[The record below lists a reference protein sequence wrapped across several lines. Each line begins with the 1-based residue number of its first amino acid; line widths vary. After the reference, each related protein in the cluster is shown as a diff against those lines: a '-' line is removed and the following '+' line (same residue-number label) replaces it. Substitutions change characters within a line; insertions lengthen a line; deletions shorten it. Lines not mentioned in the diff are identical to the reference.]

1 MIMKSEAT
9 DSKTR
14 LGMIRFLLCSAI
26 GIFVFFV
33 RIPVG
38 ESTGIPVDHLITLL
52 KSFLKENY
60 TYIIL
65 VLAGYSVVRR
75 ILVKDARKTG
85 TDIFFFVQA
94 ILGFILCILKVL
106 GRLPQNLQAMAQ
118 SAIDATGNILCAIFL
133 TALFIPFLTEYGL
146 VDFVGVLCRP
156 FMRRLFHTPGSSAV
170 IGVSAFLGNYSMGHV
185 ISRQMYDEGR
195 FTEREAV
202 IVATGFSTCS
212 IGLMINLVN
221 YLGLMDYWGFYVC
234 SVLLVTFLTTMITAR
249 IYPIWRIKETYRE
262 GIKPALESEEQHG
275 RWSRALNEGVS
286 KASGAPTL
294 WRSVCAILRRIFPI
308 LCEITGTSVFVI
320 PLGMYL
326 AEYTNLFSILGS
338 PFRLLLQLLGIN
350 GTEAAYGARAL
361 GISILEPV
369 LAGVISEGALS
380 SMIAKW
386 IVAVVPYSAIIF
398 FAGFIP
404 SLLKSGIPCKIYELL
419 LVWLE
424 RVVIGVVL
432 SALLAYL
439 LLYIGIFH

>member
-1 MIMKSEAT
+1 
-9 DSKTR
+9 
-14 LGMIRFLLCSAI
+14 MIRFLLCSAI

-38 ESTGIPVDHLITLL
+38 GSAGIPVDHLIALL
-52 KSFLKENY
+52 KSLLKENY

-65 VLAGYSVVRR
+65 VFAGYSVVRR
-75 ILVKDARKTG
+75 ILVKDAGKTG
-85 TDIFFFVQA
+85 TDIFFFLQA
-94 ILGFILCILKVL
+94 LLGFGLCILKVL
-106 GRLPQNLQAMAQ
+106 GRLPQDLQTMTQ

-195 FTEREAV
+195 FTEKEAV

-221 YLGLMDYWGFYVC
+221 YLDLMTYWGLYVC
-234 SVLLVTFLTTMITAR
+234 SVLIVTFVTTMITAR
-249 IYPIWRIKETYRE
+249 IYPIRRKKQTYRE
-262 GIKPALESEEQHG
+262 GVVPVPEVKEQKG
-275 RWSRALNEGVS
+275 RLKRAFEEGVG

-294 WRSVCAILRRIFPI
+294 WRSVWAILRRIFPI
-308 LCEITGTSVFVI
+308 LCEITGTSVFII

-326 AEYTNLFSILGS
+326 AEYTNLFTILGS
-338 PFRLLLQLLGIN
+338 PFRLLLQVLGVK
-350 GTEAAYGARAL
+350 GTEALYGSRAL
-361 GISILEPV
+361 GVSILEPV

-386 IVAVVPYSAIIF
+386 IVAIVPYSGIIF

-404 SLLKSGIPCKIYELL
+404 SLWKSGISCKIYELL
-419 LVWLE
+419 LIWIE
-424 RVVIGVVL
+424 RVAVGVVL

-439 LLYIGIFH
+439 FLFTGIFG